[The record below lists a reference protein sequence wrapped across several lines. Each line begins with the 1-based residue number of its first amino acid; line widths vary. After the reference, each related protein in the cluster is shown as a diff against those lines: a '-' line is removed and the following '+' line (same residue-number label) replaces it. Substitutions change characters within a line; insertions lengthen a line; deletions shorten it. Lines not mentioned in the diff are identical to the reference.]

1 VKKAFVSA
9 SVALAVALGVGV
21 FVNKT
26 HADDQGDR
34 DRQFE
39 FKPGSLVVSRSAYVA
54 DAKTVQVAQTL
65 PLGYVPGT
73 ARAAASPDNDHR
85 DDRKDKARHVLLISI
100 DGMHAVDY
108 ENCVA
113 SNSCPHLAALGKT
126 GVNYTRT
133 SASRPSDSF
142 PGLMALVTGG
152 SPRTVGAYYDVAY
165 DRVLAPPKVATGNGL
180 PGGVC
185 NVNQIN
191 GTQTEYEEGNEFDQS
206 KINGGFAGYATI
218 DGGTKSIDPDRLIRD
233 PFNNCAPVY
242 SWNFVRT
249 NTIFGVIHG
258 AGGYTAWSDK
268 HAGYASVSGP
278 TGTDQ
283 PSNVDDYYSPE
294 VNSLQIKLPGIKTAG
309 LTPQASFDCG
319 TLVPNGDDWTTD
331 FDAIKCNDQLKVNAV
346 LNQIHGRTHLGT
358 SKAPVPVVFGMNFQ
372 AVSVGQKL
380 IEPKSATRTDA
391 NSGGYEDAQG
401 TPRPK
406 MLAEIQYVD
415 AAIGQ
420 MIDALKHEG
429 LLESTTIIIT
439 AKHGQSPIDPNRFFP
454 IPGNSG
460 NNGTPPSG
468 FVGSLLPAVYSDPNN
483 GLGLAEDD
491 ISQIWL
497 ADSSRT
503 ADAVTALETNAT
515 AIGLG
520 QIYYGASI
528 STLFNP
534 PGVPNNPGPCCR
546 LREGGDPRTPDI
558 VVIPNVGVVYT
569 GNLKKQSEHGGFAW
583 DDTNVMLLVSNP
595 DLKARTVHSFVE
607 TAQVAPTILKLLGF
621 DPDALDAVR
630 QEGTPI
636 LPGLDL
642 DR

>member
-1 VKKAFVSA
+1 LRKSIA
-9 SVALAVALGVGV
+9 ALAL
-21 FVNKT
+21 
-26 HADDQGDR
+26 
-34 DRQFE
+34 
-39 FKPGSLVVSRSAYVA
+39 SLTLFGA
-54 DAKTVQVAQTL
+54 TL
-65 PLGYVPGT
+65 P
-73 ARAAASPDNDHR
+73 ARAH
-85 DDRKDKARHVLLISI
+85 DDELKGRKVKHVLLISI

-113 SNSCPHLAALGKT
+113 SKTCPHLAALGST

-133 SASRPSDSF
+133 TTSRPSDSF
-142 PGLMALVTGG
+142 PGLMAIVTGG
-152 SPRTVGAYYDVAY
+152 SPRTVGAFYDVAY

-180 PGGVC
+180 PGGTC
-185 NVNQIN
+185 NLNQIN

-206 KINGGFAGYATI
+206 KLNGGFAGFSTI
-218 DGGTKSIDPDRLIRD
+218 DGGAKSINPDRLMRD
-233 PFNNCAPVY
+233 PFNNCKPVY

-249 NTIFGVIHG
+249 NTIFGVIHA

-294 VNSLQIKLPGIKTAG
+294 VNSLQIKLPGIKTAA
-309 LTPQASFDCG
+309 LIPQASFDCG

-331 FDAIKCNDQLKVNAV
+331 FNAIKCYDQLKVNAT

-358 SKAPVPVVFGMNFQ
+358 NKAPVPVIFGMNFQ

-380 IEPKSATRTDA
+380 IEPKSADRTDA

-401 TPRPK
+401 TPRPI

-420 MIDALKHEG
+420 MVDALKHEG
-429 LLESTTIIIT
+429 LLDSTTIIIT

-454 IPGNSG
+454 IPGHSG

-468 FVGSLLPAVYSDPNN
+468 IIGSLLPAVYNDPNN
-483 GLGLAEDD
+483 SLGLAEDD

-497 ADSSRT
+497 ADSGRT
-503 ADAVTALETNAT
+503 ADAVTALENAGT

-520 QIYYGASI
+520 QIYYGASLD
-528 STLFNP
+528 TLFNP
-534 PGVPNNPGPCCR
+534 PGVPNNPGPCCK
-546 LREGGDPRTPDI
+546 LREGGDPRSPDI

-569 GNLKKQSEHGGFAW
+569 GNLKKQSEHGGFAS

-595 DLKARTVHSFVE
+595 EMKPRTVHSFVE
-607 TAQVAPTILKLLGF
+607 TAQVAPTILQLLGL
-621 DPDALDAVR
+621 DPQSLDAVR
-630 QEGTPI
+630 AEGTPV
-636 LPGLDL
+636 LPFIFRSGDHGEQ
-642 DR
+642 D

>member
-1 VKKAFVSA
+1 LRKSIAAF
-9 SVALAVALGVGV
+9 ALGLGLLG
-21 FVNKT
+21 
-26 HADDQGDR
+26 A
-34 DRQFE
+34 
-39 FKPGSLVVSRSAYVA
+39 
-54 DAKTVQVAQTL
+54 TL
-65 PLGYVPGT
+65 P
-73 ARAAASPDNDHR
+73 ARAND
-85 DDRKDKARHVLLISI
+85 DDFKSHKIKHVLLISI

-113 SNSCPHLAALGKT
+113 SKTCPHLAALGST

-133 SASRPSDSF
+133 TTSRPSDSF
-142 PGLMALVTGG
+142 PGLMALVSGG
-152 SPRTVGAYYDVAY
+152 SPRTVGAFYDVAY
-165 DRVLAPPKVATGNGL
+165 DRVLAPHKIATGNGL
-180 PGGVC
+180 PGGTC
-185 NVNQIN
+185 TVNQIN

-206 KINGGFAGYATI
+206 KLNGGFSGYSTI
-218 DGGTKSIDPDRLIRD
+218 DGGVKSIDPDRLVRD
-233 PFNNCAPVY
+233 PFNNCQPIY

-249 NTIFGVIHG
+249 NTIFGVIHS

-294 VNSLQIKLPGIKTAG
+294 VNSLQIVLPGLKTAG

-346 LNQIHGRTHLGT
+346 LNQIHGKTHLGT
-358 SKAPVPVVFGMNFQ
+358 SKAPVPVIFGMNFQ

-420 MIDALKHEG
+420 MIAALKQEG
-429 LLESTTIIIT
+429 LLDSTTIIIT

-468 FVGSLLPAVYSDPNN
+468 FTGNLLPAVYSGPNN

-497 ADSSRT
+497 ADSSKT
-503 ADAVTALETNAT
+503 ADAVTALENNAA

-528 STLFNP
+528 NTLFNP
-534 PGVPNNPGPCCR
+534 PGVPNNPGPCCK

-569 GNLKKQSEHGGFAW
+569 GNLKKQSEHGGFAH
-583 DDTNVMLLVSNP
+583 DDTNVMLLVSNSGI
-595 DLKARTVHSFVE
+595 KARSVNSFVE
-607 TAQVAPTILKLLGF
+607 TAQVAPTILQILGL

-630 QEGTPI
+630 IEGTPV
-636 LPGLDL
+636 LPSLFDGDH
-642 DR
+642 DDKN

>member
-1 VKKAFVSA
+1 MKLRLASIA
-9 SVALAVALGVGV
+9 LSVALFGALQPASTLANDEHGHGD
-21 FVNKT
+21 KT
-26 HADDQGDR
+26 
-34 DRQFE
+34 
-39 FKPGSLVVSRSAYVA
+39 K
-54 DAKTVQVAQTL
+54 
-65 PLGYVPGT
+65 
-73 ARAAASPDNDHR
+73 
-85 DDRKDKARHVLLISI
+85 HVLLISI

-113 SNSCPHLAALGKT
+113 SKTCPHLAALGRT

-133 SASRPSDSF
+133 TTSRPSDSF
-142 PGLMALVTGG
+142 PGLMAIVSGG
-152 SPRTVGAYYDVAY
+152 SPRTVGAFYDVAY

-180 PGGVC
+180 PGGAC

-206 KINGGFAGYATI
+206 KLNGGFPGYSTI
-218 DGGTKSIDPDRLIRD
+218 DGGVKSINPDRLVRD
-233 PFNNCAPVY
+233 PFNNCQPVY

-249 NTIFGVIHG
+249 NTIFGVIHA

-278 TGTDQ
+278 TGTNQ

-294 VNSLQIKLPGIKTAG
+294 VNSLEILLPGIKTAAPEG
-309 LTPQASFDCG
+309 GASFDCG
-319 TLVPNGDDWTTD
+319 TPSTSSSGVKFPITDDDWTVG

-346 LNQIHGRTHLGT
+346 LNQIHGRTHLGAG
-358 SKAPVPVVFGMNFQ
+358 KAPVPVIFGMNFQ

-380 IEPKSATRTDA
+380 IAPKSAIRTDA

-401 TPRPK
+401 TPRPL
-406 MLAEIQYVD
+406 MLGEIEFVD

-420 MIDALKHEG
+420 MVDALRHEG
-429 LLESTTIIIT
+429 LLDSTTIIIT

-468 FVGSLLPAVYSDPNN
+468 FIGNLLPAVYSDPNN

-503 ADAVTALETNAT
+503 GDAVTALENAST

-528 STLFNP
+528 NTIFNP
-534 PGVPNNPGPCCR
+534 PGVPEHPGPCCK

-595 DLKARTVHSFVE
+595 RMEARTVNSFVE
-607 TAQVAPTILKLLGF
+607 TAQVAPTVLKLLGL

-630 QEGTPI
+630 QEGTPV
-636 LPGLDL
+636 LPSLFSDGE
-642 DR
+642 